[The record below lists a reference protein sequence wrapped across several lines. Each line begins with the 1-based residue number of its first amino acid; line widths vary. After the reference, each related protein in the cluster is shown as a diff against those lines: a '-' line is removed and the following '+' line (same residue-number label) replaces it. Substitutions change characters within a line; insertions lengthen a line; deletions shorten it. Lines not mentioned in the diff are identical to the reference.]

1 MRPRAVRDADLS
13 SVSEARKSLLPD
25 SGVGLF
31 ATVPIQAGSAYDL
44 AGRTMCD
51 KARIAS
57 AAGYCF
63 RMREDQYGGE
73 RYVLLQGMGVGNVE
87 EGGGGEGASVVVDE
101 EGRRWQYSPDIS
113 DPHLV
118 VASDHIAMRI
128 NDGCFDEETI
138 GEALRRRD
146 REEAERE
153 YEERSRS
160 IANVRCVPRLEWD
173 DEAWRPVGMS
183 MLVLRDVRAGEELYL
198 AYGVGYWCRK
208 LRMDRHEPTG
218 IVSSCAKCGFAFGAH
233 ESLAIVQQRKSR
245 CSAKGGASC
254 WRQPRE
260 RVFVEEELSSF
271 LDSPLVSMCPCD
283 GAEEIGEGVRACGVC
298 AARGVRAASMA
309 ASAVEVGGNVI
320 AERGWDAPGTRRE
333 AHEGQRHS

>member
-1 MRPRAVRDADLS
+1 MCAKRPRAVHDLS

-57 AAGYCF
+57 ATGYCF
-63 RMREDQYGGE
+63 RMREDEDGEE
-73 RYVLLQGMGVGNVE
+73 RYVLLQGMGVGEVEE
-87 EGGGGEGASVVVDE
+87 EGGGGEGALAVVDG

-128 NDGCFDEETI
+128 NDGSFDEETI
-138 GEALRRRD
+138 GNALRRRD

-153 YEERSRS
+153 YEERSRA
-160 IANVRCVPRLEWD
+160 ITNVRCVPRLERD
-173 DEAWRPVGMS
+173 GEAWRPVGMS

-198 AYGVGYWCRK
+198 AYGVGYWSRK
-208 LRMDRHEPTG
+208 LRLDRHEPTG

-233 ESLAIVQQRKSR
+233 ESLASVQQRKSR

-260 RVFVEEELSSF
+260 RAFVEEELSSF

-283 GAEEIGEGVRACGVC
+283 CAEEIGEGVRACGVC

-309 ASAVEVGGNVI
+309 ASAVEVGGND
-320 AERGWDAPGTRRE
+320 AAGRGWDARTWRE
-333 AHEGQRHS
+333 AAGAL